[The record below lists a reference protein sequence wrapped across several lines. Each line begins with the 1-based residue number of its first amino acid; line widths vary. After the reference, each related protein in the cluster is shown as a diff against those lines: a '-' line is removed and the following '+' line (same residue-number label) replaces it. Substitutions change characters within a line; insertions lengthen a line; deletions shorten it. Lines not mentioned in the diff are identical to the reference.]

1 MPIWVLKSPALFL
14 YVLDQRA
21 EITAEVDKKS
31 GIYCWYNL
39 ENGNFYVGSGVNLRN
54 RINDYFQPSYYKA
67 KSEVVIVRAIVKHKM
82 DKFAL
87 VILEYTSGHDLI
99 PREQYWIDTLK
110 PKYNVLKKAGNSE
123 GYEHTP
129 ETKAILSRLAT
140 GRKHSPE
147 VRKAMSENRKGELG
161 SFHGHHHTPETK
173 ARFRVIALNRK
184 KLPRPGFL
192 VKVTDLTVNETIT
205 YSSMRE
211 AARALNTHI
220 STILRREKKKITE
233 PFRKQ
238 YDITVLR
245 NNSPQG

>member
-1 MPIWVLKSPALFL
+1 
-14 YVLDQRA
+14 
-21 EITAEVDKKS
+21 
-31 GIYCWYNL
+31 
-39 ENGNFYVGSGVNLRN
+39 
-54 RINDYFQPSYYKA
+54 
-67 KSEVVIVRAIVKHKM
+67 
-82 DKFAL
+82 
-87 VILEYTSGHDLI
+87 
-99 PREQYWIDTLK
+99 
-110 PKYNVLKKAGNSE
+110 
-123 GYEHTP
+123 
-129 ETKAILSRLAT
+129 
-140 GRKHSPE
+140 
-147 VRKAMSENRKGELG
+147 MSENRKGELG